1 MPGVFIN
8 LTDKDIFKS
17 GGRAQ
22 HLVRIPKVDEIVSST
37 SGGNQGAALYNNV
50 SMQLG
55 ETMQFFLTFDDVI
68 KFIHF
73 GKALGSVTV
82 EGTIFCDCQNNL
94 PKLKQLAKAITAL
107 RGKEQTILLGEGGI
121 ISMTAVM
128 TSVQLSIVG
137 DPSTMA
143 NFVFNFAVVDHLL

>member
-8 LTDKDIFKS
+8 LSDKDVFKN
-17 GGRAQ
+17 GGKAQ
-22 HLVRIPKVDEIVSST
+22 HLVKIPEVDKIVEAG
-37 SGGNQGAALYNNV
+37 SGGAALYNNV

-82 EGTIFCDCQNNL
+82 EGTIFCDCKNDL
-94 PKLKQLAKAITAL
+94 PRLKKLAKAITAL
-107 RGKEQTILLGEGGI
+107 RGKEKKILLGEGGVI
-121 ISMTAVM
+121 TMTAVM
-128 TSVQLSIVG
+128 TSVQLNIVG